1 MGDGAELPSANR
13 EAGEDHAGGD
23 SRNEDAVR
31 SVQAADMNECRFV
44 EGSRMR
50 FLKNRF
56 FSRNAMLYIMLLAFL

>member
-1 MGDGAELPSANR
+1 MGDGAELPSADR

-31 SVQAADMNECRFV
+31 SLQVADMNKCRFV

-50 FLKNRF
+50 FSKKRIF
-56 FSRNAMLYIMLLAFL
+56 QP